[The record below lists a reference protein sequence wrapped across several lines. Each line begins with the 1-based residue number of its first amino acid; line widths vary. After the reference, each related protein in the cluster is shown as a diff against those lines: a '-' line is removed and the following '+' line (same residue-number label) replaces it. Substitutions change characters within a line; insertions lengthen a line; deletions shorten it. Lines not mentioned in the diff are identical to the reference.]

1 MCEQTEFTAITRF
14 SSMI

>member
-1 MCEQTEFTAITRF
+1 MCEQAEFTAITRF